1 MDILKKYNYD
11 EKLFGNLR
19 KKFLAGEFSDRNN
32 ILKAKIEPPDDVKFF
47 NPKNDA
53 SQNEKLRNIGSDII
67 KRGKLGV
74 VIVNGGMATRFGG
87 VVKGIVEVYD
97 GKSFLQ
103 IKLEQIKKVNKQYN
117 VQIPIY
123 LMNSYATEKATLE
136 HLKKNNW
143 FGLENSIK
151 CFNQF
156 IAKRLNTDGSFV
168 TPENESYYGPGHGD
182 FVFAISLSGYLS
194 DFIKRG
200 GEHIWYSNVDNL
212 GATIDELILG
222 YHIYKTSGMTVEL
235 AQKYPGDKG
244 GAPAVVDGH
253 LEIVEQFKFPTDFN
267 QDLISVFNT
276 ATYIFKADSLNKKF
290 NLPFY
295 YVEKKTGDKKIIQF
309 ERLAGDLSLFL
320 KTKYIVVNREERF
333 FPIKTPQDMEK
344 DREKLKKKF
353 G

>member
-32 ILKAKIEPPDDVKFF
+32 ILKAKIEPPNDAKLF
-47 NPKNDA
+47 NPKNDT
-53 SQNEKLRNIGSDII
+53 SQNEKLRNIGSDTI
-67 KRGKLGV
+67 KKGKLGV

-87 VVKGIVEVYD
+87 IVKGIVEVYD

-103 IKLEQIKKVNKQYN
+103 IKLEQIKKINQKYN

-123 LMNSYATEKATLE
+123 LMNSYATESATLE

-168 TPENESYYGPGHGD
+168 EPETESYYGPGHGD
-182 FVFAISLSGYLS
+182 FVFAFSKTEHLSQ
-194 DFIKRG
+194 FIKNC
-200 GEHIWYSNVDNL
+200 GEHLWYSNVDNL
-212 GATIDELILG
+212 GATIDELIFG
-222 YHIYKTSGMTVEL
+222 YHIYKNSEMTVEL

-276 ATYIFKADSLNKKF
+276 ATYIFKAKALDRKF
-290 NLPFY
+290 ELPFY
-295 YVEKKTGDKKIIQF
+295 YVEKKTGDKKVIQF

-320 KTKYIVVNREERF
+320 KTEYVVVNREERF
-333 FPIKTPQDMEK
+333 FPIKTPQDLEK
-344 DREKLKKKF
+344 NRKELKNRF

>member
-1 MDILKKYNYD
+1 
-11 EKLFGNLR
+11 
-19 KKFLAGEFSDRNN
+19 
-32 ILKAKIEPPDDVKFF
+32 
-47 NPKNDA
+47 
-53 SQNEKLRNIGSDII
+53 
-67 KRGKLGV
+67 
-74 VIVNGGMATRFGG
+74 
-87 VVKGIVEVYD
+87 
-97 GKSFLQ
+97 
-103 IKLEQIKKVNKQYN
+103 
-117 VQIPIY
+117 
-123 LMNSYATEKATLE
+123 
-136 HLKKNNW
+136 
-143 FGLENSIK
+143 
-151 CFNQF
+151 
-156 IAKRLNTDGSFV
+156 
-168 TPENESYYGPGHGD
+168 
-182 FVFAISLSGYLS
+182 
-194 DFIKRG
+194 
-200 GEHIWYSNVDNL
+200 
-212 GATIDELILG
+212 
-222 YHIYKTSGMTVEL
+222 MTVEL